1 MKSSPTHIVLALGL
15 ALALG
20 GAAEAGAPQPDQ
32 RQGEFAH
39 VCAGGANKGLACTV
53 PTQDADCP
61 KSACVLQPLSK
72 TVRGTLT
79 MIAHDQ
85 VTDWSTGAATHR
97 ALTVLLEVKAPDGSR
112 QLLAATYQ
120 DIDTPTEPPTAP
132 GNVVAIA
139 MDELAVNN
147 LAKAVNGLLF
157 VQPESALSQ
166 QLQALF
172 GNNGTPALVAVN
184 DRKVDFAEHGGDA
197 LATVLRF
204 KVKIQFLDPA

>member
-1 MKSSPTHIVLALGL
+1 MRSTFTPIALALGL
-15 ALALG
+15 ALGSG
-20 GAAEAGAPQPDQ
+20 GTAHAGAPQPDQ

-61 KSACVLQPLSK
+61 KSECVLQPLSK
-72 TVRGTLT
+72 TIKGRLTL
-79 MIAHDQ
+79 IAHDQ
-85 VTDWSTGAATHR
+85 VTDWANGAATHR
-97 ALTVLLEVKAPDGSR
+97 ALTVLLEVKAPDGSK
-112 QLLAATYQ
+112 QMLAATYQ

-157 VQPESALSQ
+157 VQPETALSQ

-172 GNNGTPALVAVN
+172 SSNGTPALVAVN
-184 DRKVDFAEHGGDA
+184 DRKIDFADHGSDA